1 MAGTDQDSRTVEK
14 FAQNGGNV
22 IAVLGGLVVAAF
34 VVTWLVDR
42 DHVPL
47 WLPALALFG
56 GALLHASTVRP
67 RVLVRGGDL
76 VLRNMVSSVVI
87 PLAAVEELAVR
98 QLLAVRAGGR
108 RYVCAGVGRS
118 LRQAMR
124 GSALERA
131 REQMGGLH
139 AELPTTPEPGM
150 AYADFVELRLQELIR
165 EDRVRRGIERFSPQ
179 VGELGE
185 HVRREPAWLEV
196 GALVATGVLAVLAIV
211 AG

>member
-1 MAGTDQDSRTVEK
+1 MAGTDRDGATVEK
-14 FAQNGGNV
+14 FAQNGGSV

-34 VVTWLVDR
+34 VVTWWVDR

-47 WLPALALFG
+47 WLPAMAVFG
-56 GALLHASTVRP
+56 GVLLHASTVRP
-67 RVLVRGGDL
+67 RVLVQGSDL
-76 VLRNMVSSVVI
+76 VLRNMLSSVTI

-118 LRQAMR
+118 MRQAMR

-139 AELPTTPEPGM
+139 AELPTAPEPGM
-150 AYADFVELRLQELIR
+150 AYADFVELRLQELIKA
-165 EDRVRRGIERFSPQ
+165 DRARRGIERFSPEVEQ
-179 VGELGE
+179 LGKD
-185 HVRREPAWLEV
+185 VRREPAWLEI
-196 GALVATGVLAVLAIV
+196 GALLVTAVLAVLAIAV
-211 AG
+211 P